1 MPKSQSRYAS
11 AHRDDENAAERGL
24 AFSRAAA
31 SRAAPRYME
40 SNILFP
46 IRSVG
51 LDRNTTLKATFWD
64 CTLEE
69 TAHIGDPDF
78 AGIALMTRGRAW
90 RNNEARPNHA
100 GGLSMMPFEGAR
112 WRFDGPC
119 GFVQLYVPF
128 KLIGAVSESLFERE
142 LTHAA
147 LQMPSALRDDKL
159 CRTANVVAN
168 RLAATDPTNL
178 MLDSWALMLADVM
191 VRHFSTHTG
200 KHTRASF
207 GKIPGRGIAHVVDY
221 IEANIDRD
229 LDLASLAGVAAMSVY
244 HFAHR
249 FKETIGMSPHAYV
262 LSRRIR
268 RAREMINRG
277 ETGLALVAAGCGF
290 SSQAHFT
297 TAFQRELGV
306 TPGQYRRAVSS

>member
-1 MPKSQSRYAS
+1 MSTDGS
-11 AHRDDENAAERGL
+11 AYRDDRLGDERGL
-24 AFSRAAA
+24 TYSRVAA
-31 SRAAPRYME
+31 SRVAPRYME
-40 SNILFP
+40 SNVLFP

-64 CTLEE
+64 CTLAE
-69 TAHIGDPDF
+69 TVGLGDPDF

-90 RNNEARPNHA
+90 RNSEAKANHA

-142 LTHAA
+142 ITQAA

-159 CRTANVVAN
+159 CRTANIVAN
-168 RLAATDPTNL
+168 RLAVTDPTNL

-191 VRHFSTHTG
+191 VRHFSSHTG
-200 KHTRASF
+200 KHVRTSF

-229 LDLASLAGVAAMSVY
+229 LDLASLSGVAAMSVY
-244 HFAHR
+244 HFARR
-249 FKETIGMSPHAYV
+249 FKETVGISPHAYV

-268 RAREMINRG
+268 RARDMLNHG
-277 ETGLALVAAGCGF
+277 ETSLAFVATACGF
-290 SSQAHFT
+290 ASQAHFT
-297 TAFQRELGV
+297 MAFQHDLGV
-306 TPGQYRRAVSS
+306 TPGQYRRAISL